1 MDKPPLTLADLSPQ
15 VRLHLPTWIDADYFD
30 GAGYVS
36 ARIVHG
42 VAILKE
48 PDGDLTRYYLGY
60 EIDHDASVSSGY
72 CGRWVVGTRAP
83 SAAQRRLHVGST
95 LEGCKRYGDQG
106 IAAKAGGAS

>member
-1 MDKPPLTLADLSPQ
+1 MKSPLTLADLSPQ

-30 GAGYVS
+30 DAGYVS

-48 PDGDLTRYYLGY
+48 PDGDLARYYLGY
-60 EIDHDASVSSGY
+60 EIDHNDYVSSGY
-72 CGRWVVGTRAP
+72 YGRWVVGTL
-83 SAAQRRLHVGST
+83 STGGHGDST
-95 LEGCKRYGDQG
+95 LEGCKRYIDQR